1 MKLLVV
7 GDFQGIFPEKM
18 KKEIKKEEFDVVV
31 AVGDYAGLSDFRKY
45 VIYRFNQMKKKLP
58 VKSAEDFFG
67 KKNLKRLIKKD
78 DDSAKNVLKE
88 LDKLGKPVFLVFGNG
103 DDRWYKYPF
112 DGNTKMSLPKTHTHF
127 LKGLKNTEII
137 TYNKKRFRDFT
148 FVGAGGYMDID
159 AYFNKNHF
167 SCREENIEMMKK
179 RVKRRERTRKRLFDI
194 LRKTSGKRILVL
206 HYPPRG
212 VFDIIRDKKDNP
224 MNGQSAGIGFFSEAI
239 KKYKPLA
246 VFCGHMHEYRGMKK
260 LFGVPVINS
269 GDAEEGKYAVVEI
282 DEQTKRVNARFS
294 R

>member
-7 GDFQGIFPEKM
+7 WDFQGIFPEKM
-18 KKEIKKEEFDVVV
+18 KRNIAREEFDAVV

-58 VKSAEDFFG
+58 AKSAEDFFG
-67 KKNLKRLIKKD
+67 RKNLKRLIKKD
-78 DDSAKNVLKE
+78 DDAAKNVLRE

-112 DGNTKMSLPKTHTHF
+112 DENTKMSLPKTHAQF
-127 LKGLKNTEII
+127 LKKLKNVRVM
-137 TYNKKRFRDFT
+137 TYGKSKFEGIN

-159 AYFNKNHF
+159 AYFDKKHF
-167 SCREENIEMMKK
+167 SSGDEDEEIMKK
-179 RVKRRERTRKRLFDI
+179 RMKRRERNKKKFFETLA
-194 LRKTSGKRILVL
+194 KTSGKRILIL

-246 VFCGHMHEYRGMKK
+246 VFCGHMHEYSGVKR
-260 LFGVPVINS
+260 LHGVPVVNP
-269 GDAEEGKYAVVEI
+269 GDAEKRNYAIVEI
-282 DEQTKRVNARFS
+282 REKGKIKARFS